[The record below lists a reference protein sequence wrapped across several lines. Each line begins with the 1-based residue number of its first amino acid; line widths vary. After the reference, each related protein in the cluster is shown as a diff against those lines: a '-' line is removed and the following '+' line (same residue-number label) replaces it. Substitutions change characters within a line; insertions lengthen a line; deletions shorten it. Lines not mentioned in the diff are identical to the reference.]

1 MGFFRKLV
9 KNVKDQ
15 AMQDQSVNIERAPNT
30 VGGAKLDPAA
40 PEKSTGLS
48 SLLGGTT
55 RRKRKKNPNLEA
67 FYNSPAY
74 KNFQDSGGIG
84 TMDMYTASDGS
95 IFSSG
100 SVGRMYEKFLK
111 DQAASKSPPAP
122 TGIEALIRPPRT
134 DPGGQED
141 MRKLMDMQ
149 KQTFRSFLAPPPA
162 VKQPTAPYIPIDG
175 GDLGLPTGPGTPM
188 PPGTIFEG
196 EVGQIDIQDILDSLP
211 KGVGVGGIGSIP
223 VPDIPYEIP
232 ELTVPQELLDSISN
246 PATIPLPTIE
256 SPIDLPIQVP
266 PVEDFVMPSLP
277 LELPLQLPQLEQV
290 ATPSLPLE
298 LPVQLTQLEQVATPS
313 LPINIPQS
321 AVDALGIGALNI
333 QPSLPVLETKP
344 TPVVSMPAMQA
355 VNEVSVPKVAVDIPK
370 YNYNDPARLARRD
383 AYFASSRFD

>member
-1 MGFFRKLV
+1 V

-15 AMQDQSVNIERAPNT
+15 AMQDQSVSIEKLPKGIGSIL
-30 VGGAKLDPAA
+30 GGRTRRKKLDPNPITPLPRVIETDPRPA
-40 PEKSTGLS
+40 P
-48 SLLGGTT
+48 
-55 RRKRKKNPNLEA
+55 
-67 FYNSPAY
+67 
-74 KNFQDSGGIG
+74 
-84 TMDMYTASDGS
+84 
-95 IFSSG
+95 
-100 SVGRMYEKFLK
+100 V
-111 DQAASKSPPAP
+111 P

-141 MRKLMDMQ
+141 MRKLMEMQ
-149 KQTFRSFLAPPPA
+149 RQTFRSFLAPPPA

-246 PATIPLPTIE
+246 PATTPLPTIE
-256 SPIDLPIQVP
+256 LPIDLPKSPVDLPIDLPIQVP

-290 ATPSLPLE
+290 
-298 LPVQLTQLEQVATPS
+298 VTPS

-333 QPSLPVLETKP
+333 QPSLPVLETEP

-355 VNEVSVPKVAVDIPK
+355 VNEVSIPKVAVEIPK